1 MVSFDLAARPVSQH
15 SGQAK
20 WTWVRLLILVL
31 AAPLSVQAQWRF
43 TEVGEAAGAAI
54 LHGHTDT
61 NHPGARMTAGG
72 VAAGDFDQDGDI
84 DLYVI
89 TGNISPNALLRNNG
103 DGSFTQV
110 PPEVHGAGLDG
121 KINSGPAFADID
133 ADGWPDLVVGGVA
146 GSGYHVFRN
155 AGNGQFVDVTAAS
168 GILQQEDIQSDLSS
182 AFGDPDG
189 DGDLDLFISH
199 WGAEL
204 PTNHYWINR
213 GTGSFVAS
221 DDWAGIEVFAVADH
235 TFSPTFTDINGDR
248 TQDLLVTSD
257 YHTSQ
262 VLMCVDKE
270 RFALSTTHDIDDDN
284 GMGSAAADFDNDGDI
299 DWFVSSIWDETE
311 PPTWG
316 SSGNRL
322 YLNDGS
328 GQFTNV
334 TERAGIAIGHWGWG
348 ACAADFNNDGWLD
361 IFHVNGFPSYG
372 PNQTDFTTD
381 RSMLYINNQDGTFTE
396 RSESLHLDD
405 TGQGRGVVC
414 FDYDTDGDVD
424 IFTANWEGLSKLYRN
439 DLEANPGYLQVRLHG
454 EPDNP
459 AAVGATIRVTAHGI
473 TQMREITVGS
483 NYASQNP
490 LLQHFGLGAA
500 GKIDEVSVRWPH
512 RGETRLSN
520 VTANQLLDLQASE
533 STPSPFALEPGI
545 SAAWTDPERNGEG
558 FMLEILPG
566 QRAVLYW
573 FTYDDAG
580 EQDWYI
586 AVGDV
591 HGRRVVF
598 PELLRISGGEFGDGF
613 DPSRI
618 TETVV
623 GSAAF
628 TWQDCDSGVMDW
640 VMDEYHGG
648 EDQGRMNLIRLSRV
662 MGIDC
667 GPPVLSPIVPEYQL
681 SGSWSD
687 PSHSGEGYTL
697 EVMANGQALVYWFS
711 YDPAGARRWFFGV
724 GRLEQG
730 QFVFDD
736 MLSTRGGVFGEAFDP
751 AAVEVYSWGN
761 LNLDISCT
769 GGTASYA
776 SIEQGFGSGEL
787 SLRRLTSLDGLN
799 CE

>member
-1 MVSFDLAARPVSQH
+1 MSLELPSTPASQRRKHGKRVCARLPVLILALPLAA
-15 SGQAK
+15 
-20 WTWVRLLILVL
+20 
-31 AAPLSVQAQWRF
+31 QAQWGF
-43 TEVGEAAGAAI
+43 TEVSEPAGAAI
-54 LHGHTDT
+54 LHGHAD
-61 NHPGARMTAGG
+61 NNNPGIRMMAGG
-72 VAAGDFDQDGDI
+72 VAAGDYDQDGDI

-103 DGSFTQV
+103 DGRFTQV
-110 PPEVHGAGLDG
+110 PPQEHGAGLEG
-121 KINSGPAFADID
+121 QVNSGPVFADID

-146 GSGYHVFRN
+146 GSGYHVFHN
-155 AGNGQFVDVTAAS
+155 NGSGRFIDVTAPT
-168 GILQQEDIQSDLSS
+168 GIVQQEALQNDFSS

-189 DGDLDLFISH
+189 DGDLDLFVGH
-199 WGAEL
+199 WGAKL

-213 GTGSFVAS
+213 GAGSFVAS
-221 DDWAGIEVFAVADH
+221 DFWAGIDVFREDDWSFAPV
-235 TFSPTFTDINGDR
+235 FTDLNGDR
-248 TQDLLVTSD
+248 IQDLLVTSD
-257 YHTSQ
+257 YNTSQ
-262 VLMCVDKE
+262 VLMCADNG
-270 RFALSTTHDIDDDN
+270 RFATTTTDVIDDAN

-299 DWFVSSIWDETE
+299 DWFVSSIFDEAETH
-311 PPTWG
+311 TWAG
-316 SSGNRL
+316 SGNRL
-322 YLNDGS
+322 YMNDGS
-328 GQFTNV
+328 GTFTNV
-334 TERAGIAIGHWGWG
+334 TESAGIVIGHWGWG

-372 PNQTDFTTD
+372 PNQTDFTAD

-459 AAVGATIRVTAHGI
+459 AAVGATIRVTADGI

-490 LLQHFGLGAA
+490 LLQHFGLGTADKVDQVDVHWPHGGETVLSNIAA
-500 GKIDEVSVRWPH
+500 G
-512 RGETRLSN
+512 
-520 VTANQLLDLQASE
+520 QLLDLDASD
-533 STPSPFALEPGI
+533 STPPPFALEPGI
-545 SAAWTDPERNGEG
+545 SAAWTDRARTGEG
-558 FMLEILPG
+558 FMLEILPR

-580 EQDWYI
+580 QQDWYI
-586 AVGDV
+586 AVGNV
-591 HGRRVVF
+591 KGRRVLF
-598 PELLRISGGEFGDGF
+598 PELLRISGGEFGAGF

-628 TWQDCDSGVMDW
+628 TWEDCDSGVMDW
-640 VMDEYHGG
+640 VMGD
-648 EDQGRMNLIRLSRV
+648 DQGRMNLRRLSRV

-667 GPPVLSPIVPEYQL
+667 GIPILAPIVPEYQL
-681 SGSWSD
+681 SGSWND
-687 PSHSGEGYTL
+687 PTHSGEGYTL

-711 YDPAGARRWFFGV
+711 YDPAGKRRWFFGV
-724 GRLEQG
+724 GAIEQG
-730 QFVFDD
+730 QLVFDD
-736 MLSTRGGVFGEAFDP
+736 LLSTRGGVFGAAFDP
-751 AAVEVYSWGN
+751 AAVEVYSWGT
-761 LNLDISCT
+761 LNLDISCKS
-769 GGTASYA
+769 GTASYA
-776 SIEQGFGSGEL
+776 SSEQGFGSGQL
-787 SLRRLTSLDGLN
+787 ALRRLTSLDGLT